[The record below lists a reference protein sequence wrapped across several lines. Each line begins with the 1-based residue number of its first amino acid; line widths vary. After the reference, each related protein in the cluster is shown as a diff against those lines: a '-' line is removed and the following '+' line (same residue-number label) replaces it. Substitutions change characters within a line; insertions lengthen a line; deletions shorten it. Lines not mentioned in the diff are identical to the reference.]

1 VSFVDIKN
9 VQVKLIY
16 ISIFFD
22 KAYFEC
28 FFFIKE
34 LKLEPL
40 EKANIVSPS
49 ESETTTENMVCY
61 YYYY

>member
-9 VQVKLIY
+9 VQVQLIY
-16 ISIFFD
+16 IYFFD

-28 FFFIKE
+28 FFFLIKE

-61 YYYY
+61 YYY